1 MKRLIII
8 FILFFYNSANSE
20 VLNKLEINGNKR
32 VSNETIAVYGD
43 IKLKSDYQPSDV
55 DKILNK
61 LYKTNFFED
70 IKISFKNG
78 LMKIVVKEYQT
89 INAIQILGEKKKK
102 IVETILDN
110 ISLKEKDSFIKSN
123 VSNDINTI
131 KKIYGSIGYNFVT
144 INSKIEKFEEDRV
157 NLILSI
163 DRGKKAK
170 IAKINFIGDKQLS
183 DRRLRDIIVSAENRF
198 WKFLSRNTSLNYSN
212 IELDKRLLSNYY
224 KSIGYYDIQVV
235 SSNAEINKKNETILT
250 YSINPGVRYR
260 INKISTN
267 VDPVLDK
274 NLFVELEDEF
284 IEVVGKYYSPFRVKK
299 LLDSL
304 NLLIAN
310 NDLQFVEHS
319 VSEIISDEF
328 IEIKLNIFE
337 GSKELV
343 ERINIRGNTITNEN
357 VIRSELLLD
366 EGDPYNVTK
375 LDLSIA
381 EIRARNIFSN
391 VQKTIKNGSSKDTKI
406 IDITVDEKPTGE
418 ISAGAGVGTNGSN
431 FQFSVNENN
440 WLGRGVRANTFIN
453 VSKQTFQGGFDV
465 TDPNYN
471 FTGNSLKY
479 NISTKRD
486 DKPDSGFENAIYTTG
501 IGTKFEQYRDLF
513 VNPGLQLTYDD
524 LKVNDTA
531 SKALQKQAGSFTDFT
546 FDYSVSSDKR
556 DRAFMPTDGY
566 LASFGQS
573 IPVYADTP
581 FLKNTVAYTKYNS
594 FSPNLIGVLKF
605 YATAINSLSDE
616 DVRLNKRV
624 KVPSSRLRGFQS
636 GKVGPLDGT
645 DYVGGNYA
653 SAVNLEANLPN
664 LFPDSSKIEVGVFL
678 DAGNVWGVDYTSEID
693 DSNSIR
699 ATTGINTSWISP
711 IGPLSFVFS
720 KNLRKAETDKT
731 ESFNFRLGTTF

>member
-1 MKRLIII
+1 MKQLIII

-32 VSNETIAVYGD
+32 VSNETITVYGD

-55 DKILNK
+55 DRILNK

-70 IKISFKNG
+70 IKIAFKNG

-131 KKIYGSIGYNFVT
+131 KKIYGSIGFNFVT

-198 WKFLSRNTSLNYSN
+198 WKFLSKNTSLNYSN

-299 LLDSL
+299 LLESL

-366 EGDPYNVTK
+366 EGDPYNITK

-391 VQKTIKNGSSKDTKI
+391 VQKTIKNGSSKGTKI

-418 ISAGAGVGTNGSN
+418 ISAGAGVGTSGSN

-465 TDPNYN
+465 TDPNYK

-479 NISTKRD
+479 NLSTKRD
-486 DKPDSGFENAIYTTG
+486 NKPNSGFENAIYTTG

-513 VNPGLQLTYDD
+513 INPGLQLTYDD

-546 FDYSVSSDKR
+546 FDYNVSTDKR
-556 DRAFMPTDGY
+556 DRAFMPTDGHV
-566 LASFGQS
+566 ASFGQS

-605 YATAINSLSDE
+605 YATAINSLSNE

-624 KVPSSRLRGFQS
+624 KVSSSRLRGFEA

-653 SAVNLEANLPN
+653 SALNLEANLPN

-693 DSNSIR
+693 DSNAIR

-720 KNLRKAETDKT
+720 KNLRKVETDKT